1 MTLAHE
7 VLIRK
12 NNFNYSKE
20 YLIDEMT
27 IITMPILLDGGSS
40 LFGELA
46 TPIDF
51 TLASS
56 ATFLDTI
63 VQNHFKRER

>member
-1 MTLAHE
+1 LTLAHE

-27 IITMPILLDGGSS
+27 IITMPILLDCGSS
-40 LFGELA
+40 LFGDLA
-46 TPIDF
+46 TPINF
-51 TLASS
+51 PLANS